1 MRFIK
6 IKSKVLNYCLKILWW
21 VFPQR
26 QLLHS
31 VLRKAQTRMILNKFI
46 RKLKKSKSVINI
58 IYDLKTSPPTY
69 GDFYSLVML
78 GRFLSMSGYE
88 LNLIILE
95 SQKPYKYITKLN
107 TPLRI
112 VLKEY
117 EKIASF
123 LLPQNTS
130 IQTSESL
137 SLTNTGIFFDT
148 NILFFHSPYILEL
161 LIKKYKWP
169 IPDNFLLKP
178 KSNVK
183 VPYIAWHVRKS
194 KYDRGRNN
202 KESSIVRDFNTLSS
216 VFPEHSIMLFGDQA
230 SLQDTFAILRK
241 HKKLGTVSFHTK
253 QLIKQPA
260 KSFSE
265 CIDYLLECDF
275 YFQRAGGGIGA
286 ILFYSSKP
294 YLVVS
299 PLSTYCKPVPQL
311 RAQNQFF
318 LVDKKNTEVLLFDDL
333 FLKIKSDLESKA
345 TYFLRQQK

>member
-1 MRFIK
+1 MFTK
-6 IKSKVLNYCLKILWW
+6 IKSKILNSCLKILWR
-21 VFPQR
+21 VFPQK

-31 VLRKAQTRMILNKFI
+31 FLRRVQTRMILYKFI
-46 RKLKKSKSVINI
+46 RKLKKSKSAINI

-107 TPLRI
+107 SSLRT

-117 EKIASF
+117 KTIASL

-130 IQTSESL
+130 IKTSESL
-137 SLTNTGIFFDT
+137 PQTNTGIFFDT

-169 IPDNFLLKP
+169 IPDNFLLKS
-178 KSNVK
+178 KSDVK
-183 VPYIAWHVRKS
+183 APYIAWHVRKS

-202 KESSIVRDFNTLSS
+202 KESSIVRDFTALSS
-216 VFPEHSIMLFGDQA
+216 VFPKHSIMLFGDKV
-230 SLQDTFAILRK
+230 SLKSTFSILSK

-265 CIDYLLECDF
+265 CIEYLLGCDF

-286 ILFYSSKP
+286 ILFYGSKP
-294 YLVVS
+294 YLIVS
-299 PLSTYCKPVPQL
+299 PLSTYCTPVPQL
-311 RAQNQFF
+311 RSQNQFF
-318 LVDKKNTEVLLFDDL
+318 LVDKQDINILSFDDL
-333 FLKIKSDLESKA
+333 ILKIKSDL
-345 TYFLRQQK
+345 

>member
-1 MRFIK
+1 MFAKTISK
-6 IKSKVLNYCLKILWW
+6 ILNSYLKILWR
-21 VFPQR
+21 VFPQN

-31 VLRKAQTRMILNKFI
+31 VLRKAQTRMILTKFI
-46 RKLKKSKSVINI
+46 RKLKKSKSAINI
-58 IYDLKTSPPTY
+58 VYDLKTSPPTY

-78 GRFLSMSGYE
+78 GRFLSMSGHE

-95 SQKPYKYITKLN
+95 SQKPYKYITNLN

-117 EKIASF
+117 KKIASF
-123 LLPQNTS
+123 LLPRNTS

-137 SLTNTGIFFDT
+137 FPTNTGIFFDT

-169 IPDNFLLKP
+169 IPDNFLLKS
-178 KSNVK
+178 KSDVK
-183 VPYIAWHVRKS
+183 TPYIAWHVRKS
-194 KYDRGRNN
+194 KYDQGRNN

-216 VFPEHSIMLFGDQA
+216 VFPKHSIMLFGDRA
-230 SLQDTFAILRK
+230 SLKNTFSILSK

-253 QLIKQPA
+253 KLIKQPA

-265 CIDYLLECDF
+265 CIDYLLGCDF

-299 PLSTYCKPVPQL
+299 PLATYFTPVPQL
-311 RAQNQFF
+311 CAQNQFF
-318 LVDKKNTEVLLFDDL
+318 LIDNKNTDVLLFDDL
-333 FLKIKSDLESKA
+333 LLKIKSDL
-345 TYFLRQQK
+345 